1 MLVWHWIHYAGKNKQ
16 TVFALNAFLSLIN
29 NDVAAA
35 LLILMFLYHL
45 MLLDYIKTR
54 FLTTYRM

>member
-1 MLVWHWIHYAGKNKQ
+1 MQAKINS